1 MYLIH
6 VRFRSA
12 SAAPVPLCT
21 PVQRAGVLASVGVEH
36 LTEYRGE
43 EPGTVVL
50 TLFVRASSLPLAELR
65 ARAACLPLDA
75 VPWRLDGLWPGMVAE
90 YYEKLLTQDKP

>member
-6 VRFRSA
+6 VRFRS
-12 SAAPVPLCT
+12 STVAPAPLC
-21 PVQRAGVLASVGVEH
+21 PPARRAGVLASVGIEH

-65 ARAACLPLDA
+65 ARAACRPLA
-75 VPWRLDGLWPGMVAE
+75 VGPWHLDGVWPGMVAE
-90 YYEKLLTQDKP
+90 YYEKLITRDAP